1 MSVAE
6 FENPVTTVLR
16 LIESRLRVIKDDGGL
31 ARISCSQAHFDR
43 ELLKDYDAQ
52 ITISKT
58 ADSCLAQKH
67 SLDGKLRRR
76 IYSLRAT
83 IVAVDKSIP
92 GAEAGRVI
100 RDKTLEQILLIIP
113 ENRNLPYRTTYNFY
127 PLDATS
133 VSHKAYSAAAV
144 SELAPSNT
152 GWVELANDDY
162 ENLWNSNNL
171 SFSTTATGSNEFAMV
186 LFRFKVGAK
195 VGEARNEPREQC
207 LKRLVLLFEGYG
219 LGPGGNGVTFK
230 VWDHVAAGWSEVAVG
245 YAGSDETLIHTLT
258 SNLTDYVDSN
268 GYLYILTRTTNP
280 SNGVTPATLSCDFVQ
295 TTIDVRGITFC
306 DIHSYKDID
315 VTDVKPSIYKE
326 EIILTAWLF
335 EAVAVS

>member
-1 MSVAE
+1 MSLAE

-52 ITISKT
+52 ITVSKT

-83 IVAVDKSIP
+83 ITAIDKSIP
-92 GAEAGRVI
+92 GADAGRLM

-144 SELAPSNT
+144 SELAPSNA
-152 GWVELANDDY
+152 GWVELANADY
-162 ENLWNSNNL
+162 ATLWSSDNL
-171 SFSTTATGSNEFAMV
+171 SFSKTTTGSNEFAMV
-186 LFRFKVGAK
+186 LLRFKVGAK
-195 VGEARNEPREQC
+195 VGEARNEPRGQC
-207 LKRLVLLFEGYG
+207 LKRVVLLFEGYG
-219 LGPGGNGVTFK
+219 LGPGGNGVAVK
-230 VWDHVAAGWSEVAVG
+230 VWDHVAALWSEVAVG
-245 YAGSDETLIHTLT
+245 YAGSDEALLHVLT
-258 SNLTDYVDSN
+258 SNLTDYVDSD
-268 GYLYILTRTTNP
+268 GYLYLLAKTTSP
-280 SNGVTPATLSCDFVQ
+280 SNGVTPASLSCDFAQ

-306 DIHSYKDID
+306 DIHSYKDVD
-315 VTDVKPSIYKE
+315 VTDVKPFLYKE
-326 EIILTAWLF
+326 EIMLTAWLF